1 MSPHKLPEKFLSN
14 IWKNQSNNKEFKTN
28 DGKKI
33 QIIDPGNENIQSDGP
48 DFKNA
53 RIRINDITFQGDIEI
68 DSLHSDWKEHGH
80 IYNKKYNKVILHVIF
95 SGDHK
100 HNYVISRDG
109 RKIPTIGLDSLMAP
123 ETIDSIQEAIFRE
136 RNERLYKIPC
146 NKAAGEI
153 NEEFKLKYLQSLGIE
168 RFKKKCERIL
178 QRLKELVYLK
188 ELNIK
193 EPVVQY
199 ELNEKFLNRTFTH
212 EDFNDSEIWEQVLY
226 EFVFEALGYTSNK
239 DIMKRIAQSV
249 DIRLLK
255 KNLADDGGIEMLESL
270 FLNVSGLVPPSV
282 KYEDEETTE
291 YIRKLIENWDSI
303 KGSYDNKIFKKSQW
317 NFGKLR
323 PLNFPTIRLAG
334 GIRLLNKLLKE
345 DLVKN
350 ILLKLEDINDIKKIA
365 RYLRD
370 QIVVKGDGYWHKH
383 FMFDDKAK
391 SVINYFIGVA
401 RADDIIVN
409 VILPYSSIYF
419 ELFGKKDVTNKIFKI
434 YLNYFQKSESRL
446 VNDISKYL
454 AVERKQSISVYHQGI
469 INLYRNFCSQNK
481 CLNCEI
487 GKKVFN

>member
-1 MSPHKLPEKFLSN
+1 MNPHKLPEKFLSN

-53 RIRINDITFQGDIEI
+53 RIKINDITFQGDIEI
-68 DSLHSDWKEHGH
+68 DSSHSDWKEHGH
-80 IYNKKYNKVILHVIF
+80 IYNKKYNKVILHVIL

-100 HNYVISRDG
+100 YNYVISRDG
-109 RKIPTIGLDSLMAP
+109 RKIPTIGLDSFIAP
-123 ETIDSIQEAIFRE
+123 ETMHSIQKAIAQE

-146 NKAAGEI
+146 NNASGEI
-153 NEEFKLKYLQSLGIE
+153 SEEFKLKYLQTLGVE
-168 RFKKKCERIL
+168 RFKKKCGRIL

-188 ELNIK
+188 ELNVK

-199 ELNEKFLNRTFTH
+199 ELDEKFLNRTFTY
-212 EDFNDSEIWEQVLY
+212 EDFDDSEIWEQVLY

-249 DIRLLK
+249 DVRFLK
-255 KNLADDGGIEMLESL
+255 KYCVNQNCQEMLESL
-270 FLNVSGLVPPSV
+270 FLNVSGLIPSLI
-282 KYEDEETTE
+282 KYEDEETTA
-291 YIRKLIENWDSI
+291 YIRKLIENWDPI
-303 KGSYDNKIFKKSQW
+303 KNNYDCKLFKKSQW
-317 NFGKLR
+317 NFSKLR
-323 PLNFPTIRLAG
+323 PPNFPTIRLAG
-334 GIRLLNKLLKE
+334 GIRLLNKLLKQ
-345 DLVKN
+345 DLARN
-350 ILLKLEDINDIKKIA
+350 ILLKFEELNDIKKIA
-365 RYLRD
+365 RFLRD
-370 QIVVKGDGYWHKH
+370 QIVIKGDGYWHNH
-383 FMFDDKAK
+383 YMFDDKAK

-419 ELFGKKDVTNKIFKI
+419 ELFGKKNITNKIFNI

-454 AVERKQSISVYHQGI
+454 AVERKQSVSVYHQGI
-469 INLYRNFCSQNK
+469 INLYRNFCSQSK

>member
-1 MSPHKLPEKFLSN
+1 MNTNKLPEKFLSN

-53 RIRINDITFQGDIEI
+53 RIKINDITFQGDIEI

-80 IYNKKYNKVILHVIF
+80 IYNKKYNRVILHVIL

-100 HNYVISRDG
+100 YNYVISRDG
-109 RKIPTIGLDSLMAP
+109 RKIPTIGLDSLIAP
-123 ETIDSIQEAIFRE
+123 EKMNSIQKAITQE
-136 RNERLYKIPC
+136 RSERLYKIPC
-146 NKAAGEI
+146 NNSMNGI
-153 NEEFKLKYLQSLGIE
+153 SEEFKLNYLLTLGVE

-188 ELNIK
+188 ELNVK

-212 EDFNDSEIWEQVLY
+212 KDFDDSEIWEQVLY
-226 EFVFEALGYTSNK
+226 EFIFEALGYTSNK
-239 DIMKRIAQSV
+239 DIMKKIAQSV
-249 DIRLLK
+249 DVRFLK
-255 KNLADDGGIEMLESL
+255 ENYVNEGCLELLESL
-270 FLNVSGLVPPSV
+270 FLNVSGLVPSSI
-282 KYEDEETTE
+282 KYEDEETTA
-291 YIRKLIENWDSI
+291 YVRKLIDNWYSVKGKYDS
-303 KGSYDNKIFKKSQW
+303 KIFKKSQW
-317 NFGKLR
+317 NFAKLR
-323 PLNFPTIRLAG
+323 PPNFPTIRLAG
-334 GIRLLNKLLKE
+334 GVRILNKLLKE
-345 DLVKN
+345 DLAKK
-350 ILLKLEDINDIKKIA
+350 ILLKLEEFNDIKKIA
-365 RYLRD
+365 RFLRD
-370 QIVVKGDGYWHKH
+370 QIVVRGDGYWHNH
-383 FMFDDKAK
+383 YMFDDKAK

-419 ELFGKKDVTNKIFKI
+419 ELFGKKNITNNIFKI
-434 YLNYFQKSESRL
+434 YQNYIQKSESRL
-446 VNDISKYL
+446 VNDISTYL
-454 AVERKQSISVYHQGI
+454 VVERKQNVSVYHQGM
-469 INLYRNFCSQNK
+469 INLYRNFCSQSK